1 MKEHLRR
8 TIAILRAYPVLW
20 VPYVVA
26 TVLAYCLDLL
36 RHVAERRIVY
46 WEFSRQVPSVLGGN
60 FSRRPFDASAM
71 ETVHRLRS
79 VLVWAVHYVNISIF
93 AVAMVLTAMLAYA
106 SLCNEQPA
114 FAFAAARL
122 TSYPKRILVY
132 AAKAWFLMLV
142 LNAILYWPIYLPA
155 FHLSWQPRIRRSIKG
170 FEPSRP
176 ALLRLDSGPG
186 CSAASAPCC
195 CTRKL
200 NRREEIGQK
209 HFYAHGRG
217 LRSDQH
223 HSGFAGYQAPSG
235 ATTSSRCS
243 FPDCRINRQR
253 SLCAVVCC
261 FGAYCI
267 SGAGKERAAT
277 KFSAAR
283 ADGLADAVAFSAA
296 GRFID
301 AEAAR
306 ES

>member
-20 VPYVVA
+20 APYVVA

-155 FHLSWQPRIRRSIKG
+155 FHLSWGSLG
-170 FEPSRP
+170 FVVLSRGLSLLDQLCFAWILAPVALRLLRP
-176 ALLRLDSGPG
+176 AAAPASSIEEKKLARNIFMLTVVAYEAISTILDSLVIKLHLAQQPAVD
-186 CSAASAPCC
+186 AAFQIAGLIANAPYVPLYVALALIAYPEMAKNAPQ
-195 CTRKL
+195 RNSRL
-200 NRREEIGQK
+200 
-209 HFYAHGRG
+209 RG
-217 LRSDQH
+217 LM
-223 HSGFAGYQAPSG
+223 G
-235 ATTSSRCS
+235 
-243 FPDCRINRQR
+243 
-253 SLCAVVCC
+253 SLMPLH
-261 FGAYCI
+261 FRPPEG
-267 SGAGKERAAT
+267 S
-277 KFSAAR
+277 
-283 ADGLADAVAFSAA
+283 
-296 GRFID
+296 
-301 AEAAR
+301 
-306 ES
+306 